1 MARARFSV
9 MIFVVRMAAV
19 VGSSWPVMVSRTRDP
34 SEMRMLGPGAW
45 PDTLRCHVTG
55 AGVASTSD
63 NSVWLLDP

>member
-1 MARARFSV
+1 M
-9 MIFVVRMAAV
+9 

-34 SEMRMLGPGAW
+34 SEIRMLGPGAW

-55 AGVASTSD
+55 VGVASTSD